1 MKMLGM
7 KSTLRWLILCVGAL
21 GIAHAQT
28 YDTLRVMTYNILNYP
43 GNNSASRNPEFRKIL
58 HAIDPD
64 VLIVQEMQ
72 SSSGVNEFL
81 NQVLNSG
88 QPGTYSSAL
97 FLDGPDT
104 DNAFYYKSSRVSFQG
119 QVTLSTALRD
129 INGYIVRP
137 AGVTADS
144 LDFRIYSAHLKASQ
158 GFEDDRAAEVN
169 IVRNHLNA
177 LGPGHYIFGGDFNLY
192 TSNESAFD
200 IATQNQADNDGRLY
214 DVLGQSGTWHNSASF
229 ASIHTQSPRLTDIGD
244 GGSSGGMDDRFD
256 FLLPTYPFQTLP
268 SWQAIPGSYIEYGND
283 GNHFGQSINNG
294 TNSAVPDSIADAL
307 HVSSDHLPV
316 YMDIVRQVTAS
327 PAVTLLQPNGGQN
340 YGRGDTIS
348 ITWSTTNYTGTV
360 SLSLSRTGVG
370 GSYET
375 LVNGTA
381 NDGQFSWVASG
392 TPTTQGRVKVMLDGS
407 PTTSDV
413 SNSDFTIS
421 NRDIT
426 LFTPAAGDSVTIGF
440 GIDVQWTAINVTG
453 NVRVELSRFPSSPGW
468 EVLAASIP
476 NTGLYSW
483 TATSPTSDSARV
495 RVLDASAPS
504 VGDTSSLF
512 KIKTFSNNQPP
523 TITHN
528 PVCDAIPG
536 TVNFHCKVLDT
547 GSYSLPYLIWTSNG
561 FATKDSAQLGAAT
574 LGGYSVGHSFPIGF
588 YEYYL
593 RVTDS
598 GNLTARTDT
607 FELAIQADCPT
618 TISHD
623 DGTAESYQWSAEGGM
638 AWAVKFTPTAVPF
651 VLCAADYAVSVRKPD
666 SLHGLVTVHVLNA
679 NGIGGLPGDT
689 LGIFNSGT
697 LPNLITGSAGA
708 SPGWGRCILQDSGG
722 QPLVVNGDFYLA
734 VSEASTAF
742 ALDASPEEV
751 SGRSY
756 VWDSCEALW
765 YIEDGANSNSRL
777 GDRMIRAKGLT
788 LQPPTVVIS
797 ASGNDAV
804 LRWTPTGASQYM
816 VYRATLPE
824 GPFVTQVAQVSDT
837 SWTDVGVISSL
848 GQAFYIVK
856 STLP

>member
-1 MKMLGM
+1 
-7 KSTLRWLILCVGAL
+7 
-21 GIAHAQT
+21 
-28 YDTLRVMTYNILNYP
+28 MTYNLLNYP

-88 QPGTYSSAL
+88 QPGAYSSAP

-104 DNAFYYKSSRVSFQG
+104 DNAFYYKSARVSHQG
-119 QVTLSTALRD
+119 TVTLTTALRD

-144 LDFRIYSAHLKASQ
+144 LDFRMYSAHLKASQ
-158 GFEDDRAAEVN
+158 GFEDDRLAEVT

-192 TSNESAFD
+192 TSNEPAFD
-200 IATQNQADNDGRLY
+200 IATQSQADNDGRLY
-214 DVLGQSGTWHNSASF
+214 DVLSQSGSWHNSATF

-244 GGSSGGMDDRFD
+244 GGSTGGLDDRFD
-256 FLLPTYPFQTLP
+256 FLLPTYQFQALP
-268 SWQAIPGSYIEYGND
+268 SWQVLPGSYTEFGND

-294 TNSAVPDSIADAL
+294 TNTAVPDSIADAL
-307 HVSSDHLPV
+307 HTSSDHLPV
-316 YMDIVRQVTAS
+316 FMDIVRQVS
-327 PAVTLLQPNGGQN
+327 SPPAVTILQPNGGQN
-340 YGRGDTIS
+340 FGRGDTIS
-348 ITWSTTNYTGTV
+348 ITWSTTNYTGTI
-360 SLSLSRTGVG
+360 SLSLSRTGVS

-392 TPTTQGRVKVMLDGS
+392 TPTTQARVKVVLDGS

-413 SNSDFTIS
+413 SNNDFTIS

-426 LFTPAAGDSVTIGF
+426 LFTPAQGDSVTIGF

-453 NVRVELSRFPSSPGW
+453 NVRVELSRSPSTPGW

-476 NTGLYSW
+476 NTGLYGW
-483 TATSPTSDSARV
+483 VATSPATDSARV
-495 RVLDASAPS
+495 RVLIASAPS

-512 KIKTFSNNQPP
+512 KIKSFSNNQPP
-523 TITHN
+523 AITHN
-528 PVCDAIPG
+528 PVCDAVPG
-536 TVNFHCKVLDT
+536 TVSFHCKVQDT
-547 GSYSLPYLIWTSNG
+547 GTYSLPYLIWTSDG
-561 FATKDSAQLGAAT
+561 FATKDSAQLSAAT

-607 FELAIQADCPT
+607 FELAIQANCPT
-618 TISHD
+618 TISYD
-623 DGTAESYQWSAEGGM
+623 DETAESYQWSSDEGM

-651 VLCAADYAVSVRKPD
+651 VLCMAEYAVSVRKPD
-666 SLHGLVTVHVLNA
+666 SLHGLVTLHVLNA
-679 NGIGGLPGDT
+679 NGVGGMPGDT
-689 LGIFNSGT
+689 LGVFTTGT
-697 LPNLITGSAGA
+697 LPNLTTGSAGT
-708 SPGWGRCILQDSGG
+708 SPGWGRCVLQNAGE
-722 QPLVVNGDFYLA
+722 QPLVVNGDFYVA

-742 ALDASPEEV
+742 ALDASSGV

-756 VWDSCEALW
+756 VWDSCESTWLP
-765 YIEDGANSNSRL
+765 EDGGNANSRL
-777 GDRMIRAKGLT
+777 GDRMIRAKGLA
-788 LQPPTVVIS
+788 LLPPTVVIS
-797 ASGNDAV
+797 TSGNDAV
-804 LRWTPTGASQYM
+804 LHWTTTGAPLLS
-816 VYRATLPE
+816 LP
-824 GPFVTQVAQVSDT
+824 
-837 SWTDVGVISSL
+837 SSR
-848 GQAFYIVK
+848 
-856 STLP
+856 S